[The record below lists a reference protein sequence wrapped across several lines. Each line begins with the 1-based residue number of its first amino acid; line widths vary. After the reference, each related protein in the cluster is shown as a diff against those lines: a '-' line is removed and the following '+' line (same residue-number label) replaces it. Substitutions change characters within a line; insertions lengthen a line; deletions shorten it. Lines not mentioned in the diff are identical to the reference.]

1 MKKYSNEMTSFIGCT
16 KLLLIMVMVSLLLL
30 PSVISAQ
37 GQPPG
42 LPCRFYGT
50 VQLDGLAAPDGTA
63 VAALIRGNEVAS
75 AVATSAN
82 GTSTYSLTISQ
93 PEGVSYTD
101 GMTVEF
107 SINGY
112 KAQQI
117 GAWRTGGNL
126 ELNLTAST
134 PPTPTPSPSPSPT
147 PTPTPAPTLTPTPTS
162 PPLPTA
168 TAAAPTP
175 TPVAP
180 LDVRRVAGVAVLGIL
195 GLLLLGVLVY
205 LVRRW
210 FFQRQ

>member
-1 MKKYSNEMTSFIGCT
+1 MKKYSNEMTGFIGCT
-16 KLLLIMVMVSLLLL
+16 KLLLIMVTVSLLYL

-42 LPCRFYGT
+42 LPCRFHGT
-50 VQLDGLAAPDGTA
+50 VQLDGSPAPDSTA

-75 AVATSAN
+75 AVTISAN
-82 GTSTYSLTISQ
+82 GTSSYSLTIGQ
-93 PEGVSYTD
+93 PDGVSYTD

-134 PPTPTPSPSPSPT
+134 PPTPTPTPSPSPT
-147 PTPTPAPTLTPTPTS
+147 PTATPVPTLTPTLTS
-162 PPLPTA
+162 PPQPTA
-168 TAAAPTP
+168 TAVPPTP
-175 TPVAP
+175 TPVTS
-180 LDVRRVAGVAVLGIL
+180 LDVRRIAGVAVLGIL
-195 GLLLLGVLVY
+195 ALLLVGVLVY
-205 LVRRW
+205 LLRRW
-210 FFQRQ
+210 FVQRR